1 MALPVHSGRAYGSLP
16 DVGAA
21 FSFRGEQMMD
31 SRTDTPPVERLTYSV
46 AETAVLLGVDPQ
58 TVRAYVTAGSLR
70 AVQPLGGRGK
80 LLVVAESIHGL
91 LAPAGE

>member
-1 MALPVHSGRAYGSLP
+1 VRE
-16 DVGAA
+16 DRTV
-21 FSFRGEQMMD
+21 QK
-31 SRTDTPPVERLTYSV
+31 TDTATPVERRTYSV

-80 LLVVAESIHGL
+80 LLVVAASIQGL
-91 LAPAGE
+91 LSPVSAVDGE